1 MISVYNLVSS
11 RSRMGPALLR
21 CLRKQRVT
29 SPRPQE
35 GLPGT
40 GAQDALQSWACSAP
54 SSFAGKAEEPAGP

>member
-11 RSRMGPALLR
+11 RSRMGPALLW

-29 SPRPQE
+29 SPRSQE

-40 GAQDALQSWACSAP
+40 GVQGGLQSQACSAP